1 MVLQALELRHFRN
14 LGVQTLRFPPEG
26 VALIG
31 DNAQGKTNLLEA
43 IYYLECFRSFRGA
56 RDAELTAF
64 SHDAF
69 HVRGVLEGER
79 RATVSAGF
87 DRPSKAKKVVLDGKE
102 AQRFSA
108 ALGRLGAMI
117 FSPADVDLVR
127 AGPGRRRQFLNVVL
141 SLNRPGYVEALQ
153 SYKRTLA
160 QRNAALRTTGAGAE
174 AARAWDRTLA
184 KHGARVT
191 LMRAEWAAAWASP
204 FASYCAAISDG
215 DRGELAY
222 VPDVAPGENEAWTA
236 GGGDAGRE
244 RTEAEIAAA
253 YRRRLDEGWAGDLRR
268 QGTMAGPHR
277 DDLRV
282 TMEASGRRVPVRAF
296 GSGGQSRTAAL
307 ALRLVEAA
315 TIRAQRGAE
324 PILLLDDAF
333 AELDEGRAERIVA
346 LVEEESAGQVVLTA
360 PRESDVRLRRPSLPR
375 WRISGG
381 VVEA

>member
-56 RDAELTAF
+56 RDAELTSF
-64 SHDAF
+64 SQDAF
-69 HVRGVLEGER
+69 HVRGILEGER
-79 RATVSAGF
+79 CATVSAGF
-87 DRPSKAKKVVLDGKE
+87 DRPNKAKKVAVDGKE
-102 AQRFSA
+102 AARFSE

-127 AGPGRRRQFLNVVL
+127 AGPARRRQFLNVVL
-141 SLNRPGYVEALQ
+141 SLNCPGYVEALR

-160 QRNAALRTTGAGAE
+160 QRNAALRDGASGA
-174 AARAWDRTLA
+174 AARAWDGSLA
-184 KHGARVT
+184 GHGARVT
-191 LMRAEWAAAWASP
+191 LMRAEWVAAWTGP
-204 FASYCAAISDG
+204 FASYYAAIAG
-215 DRGELAY
+215 GGRAELAY
-222 VPDVAPGENEAWTA
+222 GPDVPPGESGTWAA
-236 GGGDAGRE
+236 SGDGAVAE
-244 RTEAEIAAA
+244 RTEGEIAEA
-253 YRRRLDEGWAGDLRR
+253 YRRRLDESWTGDLRR
-268 QGTMAGPHR
+268 RRTMAGPHR
-277 DDLRV
+277 DNLHV
-282 TMEASGRRVPVRAF
+282 TVEASGRQVPVRAF

-315 TIRAQRGAE
+315 TIREQRGAE

-333 AELDEGRAERIVA
+333 AELDEGRSERVVA

-360 PRESDVRLRRPSLPR
+360 PSESDVLLRKPSLAR
-375 WRISGG
+375 WRICGG